1 MTPYLFVALLLVS
14 TGALA
19 QTQQSTRFG
28 AVPREVFRPVPGGY
42 EMRQG
47 GTAWQ
52 PNLSSTPQPLNMAQ
66 GIKGRGAF
74 SGGKHFRIDGTGGMK
89 SYDMGGIFDMPVPS
103 TKKTVPVQVV
113 TKGVPFPNVAKAIFR
128 SLPLIATTIA
138 VVDIMNDLAEE
149 WDRQDPAGAESDGNA
164 RYDEQK
170 KSVVRDSSQ
179 TTYELGG
186 REWASPVQACAT
198 IYAKSCAIA
207 DGTANSP
214 PAIDATAIKLGDNY
228 HCYCSNTGGL
238 MTQLV
243 TRVIPKTVVMPESV
257 IDPFSANAPPATVQ
271 KIDELLE
278 DMHNK
283 PGFAIDIPNDLPK
296 ESSGPATTAPKT
308 ETVNKPDG
316 SKVETT
322 TTTDITYQGDQVKID
337 QRKKTIFIDP
347 SGLETPGDDIT
358 VTGETPDP
366 VTSDPTSP
374 GTDDA
379 PLPPG
384 TSNPNQDPNKEP
396 TELDIDICKNNP
408 DILACKKLDS
418 PEEGEIPKDDRD
430 ITLQDGPTFGG
441 GACIPN
447 VTVQVF
453 GTSITAL
460 NFTEPCRW
468 LSDYLKPLLLLM
480 ASISAVFIVLPR
492 ES

>member
-52 PNLSSTPQPLNMAQ
+52 PNLTSTPQPLNLAQ

-103 TKKTVPVQVV
+103 TKQTVPVQVV
-113 TKGVPFPNVAKAIFR
+113 TKGVPFPNVAKAVFR

-138 VVDIMNDLAEE
+138 VVDIMNDLAAE
-149 WDRQDPAGAESDGNA
+149 WDNQDPAGRDSDGPA
-164 RYDEQK
+164 LYDSEK
-170 KSVVRDSSQ
+170 KSVVRQKSD
-179 TTYELGG
+179 TIYELGG
-186 REWASPVQACAT
+186 RDWASPGQACST
-198 IYAKSCAIA
+198 YY
-207 DGTANSP
+207 ANSCGESKN
-214 PAIDATAIKLGDNY
+214 AAAVKLGGQDW
-228 HCYCSNTGGL
+228 CYCSNSDTWLG
-238 MTQLV
+238 QV
-243 TRVIPKTVVMPESV
+243 TNRQTPKIVPMPESV
-257 IDPFSANAPPATVQ
+257 IEPFATNAPESTKQ

-337 QRKKTIFIDP
+337 QRKKTIFIDS

-408 DILACKKLDS
+408 DILACKKLDP
-418 PEEGEIPKDDRD
+418 PEEGEIPKEDRD

-468 LSDYLKPLLLLM
+468 LADYLKPLLLLM